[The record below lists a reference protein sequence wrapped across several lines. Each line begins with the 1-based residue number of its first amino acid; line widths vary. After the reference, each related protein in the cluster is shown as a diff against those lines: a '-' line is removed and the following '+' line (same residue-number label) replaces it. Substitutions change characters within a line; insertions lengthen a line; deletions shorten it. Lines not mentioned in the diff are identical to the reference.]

1 MGGDGMISSTTY
13 QALKGKYGKF
23 SSWALWNVT
32 DPTQVIH
39 KRDCGLGK
47 LAERLEDADYR
58 QAHLSDRGILL
69 GLNWASRGTADVG
82 NWENFHDTSKASHD
96 YNIVRM
102 IAGTPFEG
110 CYITDI
116 IKNFPES
123 DAAKVLKEIKSSE
136 NADRLGQS
144 LASLQDEFDLIQ
156 PQYVLLFGQQ
166 TQALYRELVAAGKL
180 KVGVAQSV
188 GLRHWSAQTAKVE
201 DFLREA
207 AKLKQFK

>member
-1 MGGDGMISSTTY
+1 MISSATY

-69 GLNWASRGTADVG
+69 GLNWASRGNADG
-82 NWENFHDTSKASHD
+82 ANWENFHDTSAKSRD
-96 YNIVRM
+96 YNTVRM
-102 IAGTPFEG
+102 IMNTPFEG

-116 IKNFPES
+116 IKDFPES
-123 DAAKVLKEIKSSE
+123 DAQKVLKEIKLAK
-136 NADRLGQS
+136 NATRWEQS
-144 LASLQDEFDLIQ
+144 LASLQTEFDLIQ
-156 PQYVLLFGQQ
+156 PQYVLLFGQGAQ
-166 TQALYRELVAAGKL
+166 TLYEEMVATNQL
-180 KVGVAQSV
+180 NVGAVQV
-188 GLRHWSAQTAKVE
+188 ITLPHWSAQTVSKVE
-201 DFLREA
+201 FLAEA
-207 AKLKQFK
+207 DKLRQLKVD